1 MVFQI
6 MIPFQYKCIFEGIF
20 FTIHTSYILKVVFVC
35 MSDFDE
41 QNMVITDQILI
52 KSLKNLIFGCVAPG
66 HWNSRKMEIIV
77 LFWQISLFWPQC
89 IPIMI
94 QQSKK
99 LVQSCFNTDFEIF
112 TKKLGVL
119 PRLPEYPHSLG
130 VDWHHLHPAL
140 TPCPL
145 WGKTIHQQQ
154 FLKKIN
160 LFSTL
165 ILKFSLRN

>member
-1 MVFQI
+1 MTNRRQHLMVFQI

-20 FTIHTSYILKVVFVC
+20 FTIHISYILKVVFVC

-99 LVQSCFNTDFEIF
+99 MVQSCFNTDFEIF

-119 PRLPEYPHSLG
+119 PRLPEYPR
-130 VDWHHLHPAL
+130 WHM
-140 TPCPL
+140 TGDRG
-145 WGKTIHQQQ
+145 WTFIG
-154 FLKKIN
+154 
-160 LFSTL
+160 
-165 ILKFSLRN
+165 

>member
-119 PRLPEYPHSLG
+119 PRLPEYPLDQLHQVSIGGVHSPHYAS
-130 VDWHHLHPAL
+130 VCRERACVQESER
-140 TPCPL
+140 T
-145 WGKTIHQQQ
+145 
-154 FLKKIN
+154 KK
-160 LFSTL
+160 FKKSG
-165 ILKFSLRN
+165 RDRR

>member
-1 MVFQI
+1 MTNRRQHLMVFQI

-41 QNMVITDQILI
+41 QNIVITDQILI

-99 LVQSCFNTDFEIF
+99 MVQSCFNTDFEIF

-119 PRLPEYPHSLG
+119 PRLPEYPWGVNNLG
-130 VDWHHLHPAL
+130 E
-140 TPCPL
+140 T
-145 WGKTIHQQQ
+145 
-154 FLKKIN
+154 F
-160 LFSTL
+160 
-165 ILKFSLRN
+165 R